1 MQLAVVSGVGAL
13 GGVGRVDDVRRA
25 ALAAAVAVQVRV
37 VRLAGDARGGVL
49 PLGAVERE
57 VVRADAL
64 VGGKRA
70 ALVAALAGTEEAAR
84 GVGGGVFGREPR
96 PCLEAR
102 QRGVDRVEVNCVDL
116 ALFFPDLIEPLR
128 VKRSSAGKLL
138 ARKLPLIRPVC
149 ADGCRAS
156 HDGGLLANHGK
167 FPHLLVPPAAEG

>member
-1 MQLAVVSGVGAL
+1 MQLAVVTGVGAL
-13 GGVGRVDDVRRA
+13 GGVCRVDDVRRA

-96 PCLEAR
+96 PYLEAR
-102 QRGVDRVEVNCVDL
+102 QRGVDRVEVNCDGGVAEVGGYLYLSFTTRDS
-116 ALFFPDLIEPLR
+116 
-128 VKRSSAGKLL
+128 SSAG
-138 ARKLPLIRPVC
+138 RPEE
-149 ADGCRAS
+149 A
-156 HDGGLLANHGK
+156 
-167 FPHLLVPPAAEG
+167 